1 MPRILIV
8 DDAPFML
15 LLLSKLLAG
24 EGYEVAT
31 AKHGA
36 EALKI
41 LETASFDLLLSDMN
55 MEPVNGLEL
64 LRAARPSYPQ
74 MQVIMITAYE
84 SLLTSGEAER
94 LGAFAYILKPFKNA
108 MLFETIRRALEP
120 SGVTA

>member
-31 AKHGA
+31 AKNGA

-41 LETASFDLLLSDMN
+41 LEAASFDLLLSDMN

-64 LRAARPSYPQ
+64 LRAVRPSYPQ

-84 SLLTSGEAER
+84 SLLASGEAER
-94 LGAFAYILKPFKNA
+94 LGAFAYTLKPFKNA

>member
-64 LRAARPSYPQ
+64 LRAVRTSYADMP
-74 MQVIMITAYE
+74 VIMVTAYE
-84 SLLTSGEAER
+84 SLYSADETEK
-94 LGAFAYILKPFKNA
+94 LGAFAYITKPFKNA

-120 SGVTA
+120 SVATA

>member
-8 DDAPFML
+8 DDAPIFL

-64 LRAARPSYPQ
+64 LRAVKTSYADMP
-74 MQVIMITAYE
+74 VIMVTAYE
-84 SLLTSGEAER
+84 TLYSADETER
-94 LGAFAYILKPFKNA
+94 LGAFAYITKPFKNA
-108 MLFETIRRALEP
+108 MLFETVRRALEP
-120 SGVTA
+120 SVATA

>member
-36 EALKI
+36 EALQI
-41 LETASFDLLLSDMN
+41 LQTASFDLLLSDMN

-64 LRAARPSYPQ
+64 LRAVKTSYADMP
-74 MQVIMITAYE
+74 VIMVTAYE
-84 SLLTSGEAER
+84 TLYSADETEK
-94 LGAFAYILKPFKNA
+94 LGAFAYITKPFKNA
-108 MLFETIRRALEP
+108 MLFETIQRALET
-120 SGVTA
+120 SVATA